1 MKKQF
6 TSINN
11 EIKKIKLFILALNI
25 LTFATVFAQPGAA
38 IKLDGS
44 GDLINLGS
52 TLTNSLNG
60 GNKITIEAWVNTATN
75 SGAHGPIIGNHQTNV
90 SGAFSFLLRRENAHH
105 VFWVGNN
112 TNQYATVSLNT
123 STLNTWIHLAC
134 VWNGTTASVYVNGV
148 LTASTNPAM
157 AVLQNTVNHVYIG
170 GAPLATEHFNGMI
183 DEVRV
188 WNVARTKCEINT
200 FKNCEIPN
208 NTPGLLV
215 NYHFNQGIAA
225 GSNTAVTSLIDATSN
240 NLTGTL
246 TAITLTGTSSNW
258 VAPGGVVSGFTTALA
273 GPSYSATSLS
283 VCSGNTL
290 SLASTGATSFSWA
303 PTTVT
308 NNVAFTPSVST
319 NYTITNSN
327 STTGCSNTAVASVTV
342 NNNPNV
348 VINSSS
354 TNSICAG
361 QSVSLTVSG
370 ANSYTWS
377 TGSNAT
383 SIVVSP
389 TINTGYSVSG
399 NNTFG
404 CNSVGIITVS
414 VSTCTGIQNINK
426 STFGN
431 LAVYPN
437 PSNGILNI
445 ELENAGIIEITDVLG
460 RIIVTEQLNAGSSQ
474 LKLGNNVNGVYFVK
488 ATVDGKTKTVK
499 IVKE

>member
-11 EIKKIKLFILALNI
+11 EIKKIKLFILVLNI

-52 TLTNSLNG
+52 ALTNSLNG

-75 SGAHGPIIGNHQTNV
+75 SGSHGPIIGNYQTNNG
-90 SGAFSFLLRRENAHH
+90 GAFSFLVRRENAHH

-157 AVLQNTVNHVYIG
+157 AALQNTVNHVYIG

-188 WNVARTKCEINT
+188 WDVARTKCEINT

-308 NNVAFTPSVST
+308 NNVAFTPSAST

-348 VINSSS
+348 NINSSN
-354 TNSICAG
+354 NSICVG
-361 QSVSLTVSG
+361 QSATLTATG
-370 ANSYTWS
+370 ASNYTWS
-377 TGSNAT
+377 TGSNLA

-389 TINTGYSVSG
+389 TVNSGYSING
-399 NNTFG
+399 TNAQG
-404 CNSVGIITVS
+404 CSSSAIFTQSVTVCTDILNSNS
-414 VSTCTGIQNINK
+414 ST
-426 STFGN
+426 
-431 LAVYPN
+431 LASLLVYPN
-437 PSNGILNI
+437 PSNGLFNLR
-445 ELENAGIIEITDVLG
+445 LESSAIIEITDVLG
-460 RIIVTEQLNAGSSQ
+460 RTILVDKVNSGNYQLDLDNSVS
-474 LKLGNNVNGVYFVK
+474 GVYFIK
-488 ATVDGKTKTVK
+488 AIIDGKTKIVK
-499 IVKE
+499 IIKS